1 MKGTMITIRADGS
14 TSLMPVD
21 QSPDLETLKDGIGG
35 GYLEAVP
42 GWKQIPFENGK
53 LQPCVAFCDEDGKR
67 KQLPVSKQLP
77 VNERATKLWFA
88 MLQLETPRHQ
98 LFNDVLV
105 GSVVILTGDEAFMR
119 SLSDDGD

>member
-21 QSPDLETLKDGIGG
+21 ASPDLETLKDGIGG
-35 GYLEAVP
+35 GYLELVP

-67 KQLPVSKQLP
+67 KQLPV
-77 VNERATKLWFA
+77 NERATKLWFA
-88 MLQLETPRHQ
+88 MLQLETPRSQ

-119 SLSDDGD
+119 SLREDEDGR